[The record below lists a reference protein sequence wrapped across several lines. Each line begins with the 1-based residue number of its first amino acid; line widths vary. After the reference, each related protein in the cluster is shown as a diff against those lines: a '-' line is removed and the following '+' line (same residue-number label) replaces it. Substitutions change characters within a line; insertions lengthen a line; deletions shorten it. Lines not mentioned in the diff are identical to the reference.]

1 MLIFLYN
8 KLKKNDF
15 FTLNLNSTFI
25 MASKRIMLEYKE
37 LLKDPNCLFSI
48 EINSDSLFQWNF
60 FIFGPEDT
68 LYEGGIFPGKII
80 FPKDYPNSPPQVKF
94 DIDMKHPNIYR
105 NGNVCISILHSG
117 SDQYGYENDNERW
130 SPTQGVNSIMLSI
143 ISLLSAPNFESPANV
158 DMSTLQKNNYEEYKK
173 MIFSLVSI
181 TQN

>member
-80 FPKDYPNSPPQVKF
+80 FPKDF
-94 DIDMKHPNIYR
+94 
-105 NGNVCISILHSG
+105 
-117 SDQYGYENDNERW
+117 
-130 SPTQGVNSIMLSI
+130 
-143 ISLLSAPNFESPANV
+143 
-158 DMSTLQKNNYEEYKK
+158 
-173 MIFSLVSI
+173 
-181 TQN
+181 